1 MSPPDPIAQGGAMRP
16 APTLAMES
24 NALAVARRVLHCEAD
39 TLREVA
45 DRLDGSFVAAT
56 ELLLQ
61 CTGRIALTGVGKSFD
76 VAGKIA
82 GTLNS
87 TGAKAYLLDP
97 TKAMHGDLGMVHGN
111 DVVLALSH
119 SGNSEELVRLLNPL
133 TNLAQALIAIT
144 GRADGALAQFADVAI
159 IYGDVEESGPL
170 AMAPTTSTTVMM
182 ALGDALAAALAEHRQ
197 FSAEDFARYHPAGT
211 LGLKLARVEQFMR
224 TGDELRVASA
234 TSSVRDVF
242 VNGGHHR
249 RRTGAVVLIDADG
262 RLCGLFTDS
271 DLARLFEQRDDA
283 ALDCPVSA
291 VMTRHPLTVM
301 VGTKVGAA
309 LDIMK
314 SRKISEL
321 PVIDGDHRPVGL
333 LDITDLIGLPV
344 RTEPSRA
351 AQRRRASA

>member
-1 MSPPDPIAQGGAMRP
+1 MRS
-16 APTLAMES
+16 APTLALET
-24 NALAVARRVLHCEAD
+24 NALTVARRVLHCEAA
-39 TLREVA
+39 TLRDVA

-82 GTLNS
+82 GTFNS
-87 TGAKAYLLDP
+87 TGARAYLLDP

-111 DVVLALSH
+111 DIVLALSH

-133 TNLAQALIAIT
+133 ADLAQALIAIT
-144 GRADGALAQFADVAI
+144 GRPDGALAQWADVAI
-159 IYGDVEESGPL
+159 VYGDVEESGPL

-182 ALGDALAAALAEHRQ
+182 ALGDALAAALAEQRQ

-211 LGLKLARVEQFMR
+211 LGLKLAKVEQFMR
-224 TGDELRVASA
+224 TGDDLRIAPA

-242 VNGGHHR
+242 VNGSHHR

-262 RLCGLFTDS
+262 RLSGLFTDS
-271 DLARLFEQRDDA
+271 DLARLFEHRADA
-283 ALDCPVSA
+283 ALDGPVSA
-291 VMTRHPLTVM
+291 VMTRQPLTVM

-333 LDITDLIGLPV
+333 LDITDLIGLPI
-344 RTEPSRA
+344 RSETHRA
-351 AQRRRASA
+351 SAGVRRRASA